1 MFARA
6 GYGALGRSG
15 PALGRAVP
23 SARLLASVPSH
34 FSEEKVSRVRRL
46 DSFKPKKARDVA
58 LHPGDDPS
66 TMAMP
71 SGARPEDKEI
81 GKLTPRPY
89 KGTDHDDL
97 DPHVKESTSPRRYS
111 REQAIAETRRT
122 ERIQNLPKGFR
133 TWEEVSRA
141 DARRLHQVQK
151 EQERNRE
158 QAILSKPLKVALPKP
173 GRGARRSGSVL
184 GSRPGERGAEERQ
197 GADGEDVMEA
207 PRAVSDTKHR
217 KSLRLSRVAAQL
229 RRELANVLS
238 QRRIREPGLYPLGL
252 PLHVVEV
259 EVSPDLRVARVRWQ
273 LPVVH
278 APRTRAATLR
288 GGQTASQRASTAA
301 VLGTAEPSAVE
312 QLAAREWSRRVA
324 DTLSR
329 GADKEGAHPGR
340 LAREAQRRE
349 KDRAA
354 RRARMQAAG
363 RMARQAGLDVED
375 GDSDLDLL
383 DDEGGAG
390 TALPEALRRRME
402 AASPDAA
409 FGVDSAGPGG
419 ALAAFLGAGARAQGA
434 PVPLEKTASGAEE
447 GSLAWRL
454 DQSVLRS
461 QLAQWRSSVRA
472 GTRKPTVARVMGWAE
487 RAAVPSDPVLRA
499 AFKEAKS
506 ALDRRAPELRR
517 QVGARVPLRI
527 LPRLEFHPWLGSA
540 PNELLNAARQ
550 GMTSAA
556 RAPLAAAAADGER
569 A

>member
-1 MFARA
+1 M
-6 GYGALGRSG
+6 
-15 PALGRAVP
+15 GRAVS
-23 SARLLASVPSH
+23 SARLLASLPSH

-81 GKLTPRPY
+81 GKMTPRPY

-97 DPHVKESTSPRRYS
+97 DPHVKESNSPRRFS
-111 REQAIAETRRT
+111 REQAVAETRRT

-184 GSRPGERGAEERQ
+184 GSRPGAAGVAERQ
-197 GADGEDVMEA
+197 GADGEDLMEA

-229 RRELANVLS
+229 RRELANVFS

-278 APRTRAATLR
+278 APRTRAVPSPGNQSLPSSSPSSSSAAA
-288 GGQTASQRASTAA
+288 AS
-301 VLGTAEPSAVE
+301 GTAEPSVVE

-329 GADKEGAHPGR
+329 GAEKEGAHPGR

-354 RRARMQAAG
+354 RQARMQAG
-363 RMARQAGLDVED
+363 RRMARQAGLDVED
-375 GDSDLDLL
+375 GDSDLDFL
-383 DDEGGAG
+383 DDEEGAG

-402 AASPDAA
+402 AASPEAA
-409 FGVDSAGPGG
+409 FGVNSAGPDG
-419 ALAAFLGAGARAQGA
+419 ALAAFLGAGARARDA
-434 PVPLEKTASGAEE
+434 PVPKGMSSSGAEE

-454 DQSVLRS
+454 DQSVLRT

-487 RAAVPSDPVLRA
+487 RAAVPSDPVLQA
-499 AFKEAKS
+499 AFKEAKA

-550 GMTSAA
+550 GMTNAS
-556 RAPLAAAAADGER
+556 RTPAAAAAAAAGER